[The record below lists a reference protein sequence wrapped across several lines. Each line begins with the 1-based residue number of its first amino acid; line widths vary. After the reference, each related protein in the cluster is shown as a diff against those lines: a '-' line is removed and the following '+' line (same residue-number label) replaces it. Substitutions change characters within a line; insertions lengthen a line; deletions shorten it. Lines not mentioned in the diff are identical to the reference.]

1 MLLFILITI
10 SINQFCIP
18 EVSSRYLLINVEEER
33 NTRHQTN
40 GLSDNKKYIPK
51 NSDLY
56 ETGYDLSEDPGTFAN
71 ETFSDSW
78 GHDLAET
85 GGCSCNCKG
94 ECTPKGCNGARGKST
109 SRSFGGF
116 QYLYLNTQRS
126 LYSLFILIEQV
137 NLQTFTYYSFSNL
150 ES

>member
-1 MLLFILITI
+1 MLLLILVTI
-10 SINQFCIP
+10 SINQFCIS

-126 LYSLFILIEQV
+126 LYSLFK
-137 NLQTFTYYSFSNL
+137 
-150 ES
+150 